1 MKNFAKNFC
10 VWATALF
17 AACMM
22 TSCKEEEPVTATPEP
37 TFPEV
42 TLNNQ
47 LWYNNTTTDLKSA
60 AYTFENELYTFYLS
74 PTEGLNTIQEV
85 LAADDYIIVKS
96 SNPKGEQT
104 AEDYSSVVYE
114 DVAVASTSIAYGVK
128 EYKVNVNF
136 LEDGTLKLSA
146 AVAMN
151 SEAKLMVEYDGACVE
166 ALFLPEL
173 ENQCQNGKVVKNMG
187 SIVVENNLSTDKT
200 TYYVYEEAG
209 ITAVDET
216 KTPVITV
223 VTALGADLTSVNLA
237 EAQDITI
244 TVDGATPATGTLA
257 VEILA
262 DKLGN
267 IEGVKVVL
275 EAKDAAEDFIRANYE
290 GEFTVAT
297 KSDKENNLTAVI
309 LDQTLTA
316 PLTKV
321 FIQEGIGNYK
331 VVCGTNA
338 EATTPEELMAEGNYA
353 AELTISADKVKEGQ
367 VTTVDLANTAEC
379 GFKVYDYTK
388 YGMWDNSHKFDDPQL
403 ASTNDVK
410 SGTVRLAKFGNK
422 VFWDLDADLG
432 ANEQTPHAMGI
443 SSDWFGVPT
452 PATIPDMTPVAPVV
466 NMFQI
471 LESDETS
478 IYNKYYRNIVSVQVA
493 KVEQET
499 VKNNT
504 YKDDYYYFYLLNEYP
519 AGYIGGVNDYYAT
532 PRIRIRKEYLG
543 KEIDLSTEIEPLLAV
558 EAKGYPSYGWTQEQQ
573 AELENACTTSWEINY
588 PTFDAGSPFG
598 NPPVR
603 SLGNPWYSV
612 GKVKVDFDE
621 STKKAVI
628 TIKVQYNRYTKSYDY
643 STGKSER
650 KLSNNDHKR
659 WLEIVFDGTCE
670 KYTGSGK
677 TTGFSASTSADSMVW
692 E

>member
-321 FIQEGIGNYK
+321 FIQPGIGNYK

-338 EATTPEELMAEGNYA
+338 KATTPEELMAEGHYA
-353 AELTISADKVKEGQ
+353 AELTISADKVKEGL

-379 GFKVYDYTK
+379 GFKVYDYTN
-388 YGMWDNSHKFDDPQL
+388 YGMWDNSRQYEVSADD
-403 ASTNDVK
+403 VV
-410 SGTVRLAKFGNK
+410 SGTVRIAKVGDK
-422 VFWDLDADLG
+422 VFWDLDAELG
-432 ANEQTPHAMGI
+432 ANELTPRAMTI

-452 PATIPDMTPVAPVV
+452 QAEIPDMTPVRPIV

-471 LESDETS
+471 LDADGTTV
-478 IYNKYYRNIVSVQVA
+478 YGGYYRDITAVQVA
-493 KVEQET
+493 KVVNET
-499 VKNNT
+499 ASGST
-504 YKDDYYYFYLLNEYP
+504 YAADYYYFYL
-519 AGYIGGVNDYYAT
+519 VNKDTETNGIDSRNGT

-543 KEIDLSTEIEPLLAV
+543 KEIDIPTEAEALLAI
-558 EAKGYPSYGWTQEQQ
+558 EAKGYPSWNQTAEQL
-573 AELENACTTSWEINY
+573 ADIATACTTSWAVYYSNF
-588 PTFDAGSPFG
+588 TSSQFG
-598 NPPVR
+598 NPVPK
-603 SLGNPWYSV
+603 SLSSAWPAV
-612 GKVKVDFDE
+612 GTVKVDFDE
-621 STKKAVI
+621 TTKKATI
-628 TIKVQYNRYTKSYDY
+628 TLKVQNVTYATDFT
-643 STGKSER
+643 TGKHALGKGYSD
-650 KLSNNDHKR
+650 NKR
-659 WLEIVFDGTCE
+659 WFEVTFDGTCV
-670 KYTGSGK
+670 KYEGKAGS
-677 TTGFSASTSADSMVW
+677 TGFSASTSADSMVW